1 MPIQDTYEPI
11 AVMGSAQSL
20 KTVSTLS
27 ASPTMEDI
35 QAWLKN
41 HLATSLEISPEEIDI
56 DTDFTDLGMT
66 SMNMADVSGALE
78 HFLGRRL
85 DPTLVLDYSNIRALS
100 EHLVN
105 ANESTSLSGSTSTLP
120 SEVNQLL
127 SQLDVMSDE
136 EVDGLLQAMLSEH
149 DVTHD

>member
-1 MPIQDTYEPI
+1 
-11 AVMGSAQSL
+11 
-20 KTVSTLS
+20 
-27 ASPTMEDI
+27 MEDI

-41 HLATSLEISPEEIDI
+41 HLANSLEISPEEIDI
-56 DTDFTDLGMT
+56 DTDFIDLGMN
-66 SMNMADVSGALE
+66 SVAVVNISGELE
-78 HFLGRRL
+78 SFLGRRL

-105 ANESTSLSGSTSTLP
+105 HAEDDSLSSSTHTLP

-127 SQLDVMSDE
+127 SKLDVMSDE

>member
-1 MPIQDTYEPI
+1 MPIQDTYEPT
-11 AVMGSAQSL
+11 AVMGSAQPL
-20 KTVSTLS
+20 ETVSP
-27 ASPTMEDI
+27 PTMEDI

-41 HLATSLEISPEEIDI
+41 HLANSLEINPEEIDM
-56 DTDFTDLGMT
+56 DTDFIDLGMN
-66 SMNMADVSGALE
+66 SVAVVNISGELE
-78 HFLGRRL
+78 SFLGRRL

-105 ANESTSLSGSTSTLP
+105 ANESSSLSDSTSTLP